1 MTEFTLVI
9 NEVYLSAGII
19 KCYLE
24 IQIVKKL
31 SITLKKITH
40 LQNKQLD
47 FWKLSKEQ
55 ITAVSTT
62 LRSIHSTLLKSV

>member
-1 MTEFTLVI
+1 MLFGNSDSEEANYYTE
-9 NEVYLSAGII
+9 
-19 KCYLE
+19 
-24 IQIVKKL
+24 
-31 SITLKKITH
+31 KITH